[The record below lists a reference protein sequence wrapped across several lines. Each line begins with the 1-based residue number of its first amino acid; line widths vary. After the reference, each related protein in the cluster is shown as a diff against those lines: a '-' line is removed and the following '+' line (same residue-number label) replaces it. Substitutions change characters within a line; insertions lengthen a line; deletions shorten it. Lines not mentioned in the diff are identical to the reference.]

1 MHQYPA
7 YLQYAVKHGL
17 VEEGS
22 KQYQTGKKATDE
34 CMAILESGSA
44 SHVPVHVDICE
55 QLLGKVSG
63 MAEGVTS
70 GKCLNMYD
78 VRLWDSY
85 PECGMNWPPPLHNIT
100 AYLRVRLESF
110 SSVVCQ
116 SDIYIAQGGCRGAT
130 RGKQSRSLD

>member
-34 CMAILESGSA
+34 CMAILESA
-44 SHVPVHVDICE
+44 PPSHVPVHVDICE
-55 QLLGKVSG
+55 QLLGKVTAMG
-63 MAEGVTS
+63 EGVTT

-78 VRLWDSY
+78 VRLQDTY

-100 AYLRVRLESF
+100 GYLRVCLWSCNAANTSLTSF
-110 SSVVCQ
+110 TAKGSRRGS
-116 SDIYIAQGGCRGAT
+116 ACRE
-130 RGKQSRSLD
+130 QSRGVD

>member
-1 MHQYPA
+1 MIGNGWIDAMHQYPA
-7 YLQYAVKHGL
+7 YLDYAVKHGL

-34 CMAILESGSA
+34 CMAILESTSP
-44 SHVPVHVDICE
+44 SHVPVHIDICE

-63 MAEGVTS
+63 MGEGVTT

-78 VRLWDSY
+78 VRLQDSY

-100 AYLRVRLESF
+100 AYLRVCLGVSL
-110 SSVVCQ
+110 
-116 SDIYIAQGGCRGAT
+116 CRAL
-130 RGKQSRSLD
+130 S